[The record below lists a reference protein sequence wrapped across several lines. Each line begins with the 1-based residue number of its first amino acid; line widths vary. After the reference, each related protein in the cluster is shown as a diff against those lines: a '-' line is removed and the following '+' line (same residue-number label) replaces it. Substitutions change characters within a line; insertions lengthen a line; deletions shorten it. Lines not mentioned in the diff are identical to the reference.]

1 MRINRQ
7 QETEASSTNRN
18 DMTDSNNIPSLS
30 TPKHTPIRMDVDA
43 VMDKLTTMGHYL
55 GTNDISTKVAFV
67 PGGHT
72 GDRLVAKA
80 QVNDAQP
87 DEVRL
92 SLVGEISRNGAWLSP
107 EGTYRPGSMF
117 GDKVTG
123 SKAKF
128 DLISPTDPELRRFA
142 KDWEKGLSNI
152 RAIHEAALK
161 DKGQRPDR
169 KDPTQKEPSKLTL
182 RHALVIVS
190 GIKFSIPPNTTA
202 HRTTGK
208 RSEGKRC

>member
-1 MRINRQ
+1 
-7 QETEASSTNRN
+7 
-18 DMTDSNNIPSLS
+18 
-30 TPKHTPIRMDVDA
+30 
-43 VMDKLTTMGHYL
+43 MDKLTSMGHYL

-67 PGGHT
+67 PGGCT
-72 GDRLVAKA
+72 GDRLIAKA
-80 QVNDAQP
+80 QINDAQP

-92 SLVGEISRNGAWLSP
+92 SLVGEISHDGAWLSP

-123 SKAKF
+123 TKAKF
-128 DLISPTDPELRRFA
+128 DLISPTSPELRCFA
-142 KDWEKGLSNI
+142 KDWEKSLSNI
-152 RAIHEAALK
+152 RAIHEVALK

-190 GIKFSIPPNTTA
+190 GIGYCILSYTTT
-202 HRTTGK
+202 HQTTGK
-208 RSEGKRC
+208 RTGGKRCRDI